1 MKKILLVE
9 DESLILKALEFRL
22 KRDGYD
28 IIKAVD
34 GREALR
40 MIETESFELVITDMM
55 LPFNNGLEVVN
66 KTKEV
71 KGKDFPVIVLSNVGL
86 ENVVLEAF
94 KLGADDYITKPFSP
108 AELSIRVKRLINK
121 NAP

>member
-1 MKKILLVE
+1 MKRILIVE

-28 IIKAVD
+28 VLKAAD
-34 GREALR
+34 GREGIR
-40 MIETESFELVITDMM
+40 MIETEDFHLLITDMM
-55 LPFNNGLEVVN
+55 LPFNNGLGVVN
-66 KTKEV
+66 KAKEI
-71 KGKDFPVIVLSNVGL
+71 KGKGFPVIVLSNVGL

-108 AELSIRVKRLINK
+108 AELSIRVKRLLN
-121 NAP
+121 NFTA

>member
-1 MKKILLVE
+1 MKRILIVE
-9 DESLILKALEFRL
+9 DETLILKALEFRL

-28 IIKAVD
+28 VIKAAD
-34 GREALR
+34 GREGIRL
-40 MIETESFELVITDMM
+40 IETETFNLLITDMM

-66 KTKEV
+66 KAKEL
-71 KGKDFPVIVLSNVGL
+71 KGKTFPVIVLSNVGL

-108 AELSIRVKRLINK
+108 AELSIRVKRLLN
-121 NAP
+121 NFTE

>member
-1 MKKILLVE
+1 MNKILVVE

-28 IIKAVD
+28 VLKAED

-40 MIETESFELVITDMM
+40 LIETEDFQLMITDMM

-66 KTKEV
+66 KAKEV
-71 KGKDFPVIVLSNVGL
+71 KGKTFPVIVLSNVGL

-108 AELSIRVKRLINK
+108 AELSIRVKRLISK
-121 NAP
+121 MGG

>member
-1 MKKILLVE
+1 MYKILIVE

-22 KRDGYD
+22 KRDGYEV
-28 IIKAVD
+28 IKAVD
-34 GREALR
+34 GREGLK
-40 MIETESFELVITDMM
+40 MIESEDFQLMITDMM

-66 KTKEV
+66 KAKEV
-71 KGKDFPVIVLSNVGL
+71 KGKNFPVIVLSNVGL

-108 AELSIRVKRLINK
+108 AELSIRVKRLLNQF
-121 NAP
+121 AT

>member
-1 MKKILLVE
+1 MKRILLVE

-28 IIKAVD
+28 VLKAVD
-34 GREALR
+34 GREALK
-40 MIETESFELVITDMM
+40 MIETETFQLMITDMM
-55 LPFNNGLEVVN
+55 LPFNHGLEVVN
-66 KTKEV
+66 KAKEL
-71 KGKDFPVIVLSNVGL
+71 KGKEFPVIVLSNVGL

-108 AELSIRVKRLINK
+108 AELSIRVKRLISK
-121 NAP
+121 FGE

>member
-1 MKKILLVE
+1 MKRILIVE
-9 DESLILKALEFRL
+9 DEGLILKALEFRL

-28 IIKAVD
+28 VIKAAD
-34 GREALR
+34 GREGIR
-40 MIETESFELVITDMM
+40 MIETEEFQLLITDMM

-66 KTKEV
+66 KAKEI
-71 KGKDFPVIVLSNVGL
+71 KGKTFPVIVLSNVGL

-108 AELSIRVKRLINK
+108 AELSIRVKRLLN
-121 NAP
+121 NFTA

>member
-1 MKKILLVE
+1 MKRILIVE

-28 IIKAVD
+28 VIKAAD
-34 GREALR
+34 GREGIR
-40 MIETESFELVITDMM
+40 MIETEDFHLLITDMM

-66 KTKEV
+66 KAKEL
-71 KGKDFPVIVLSNVGL
+71 KGKTFPVIVLSNVGL

-108 AELSIRVKRLINK
+108 AELSIRVKRLLN
-121 NAP
+121 NFTA